1 MSSDTP
7 TINMAATGANI
18 KALIKNKGLK
28 VADVQIRCGFN
39 TPQAIFK
46 WMRGDAMPTIDNMV
60 ILAHLLDVTIDKI
73 IILNAHSYGH
83 YRSAF
88 RRIGIM
94 SSAALLRSA
103 VST

>member
-1 MSSDTP
+1 MIRTQTVFVFCQKGGIIMSSDMP

-46 WMRGDAMPTIDNMV
+46 WMRGDSVPTIDNM
-60 ILAHLLDVTIDKI
+60 IIIADMFGVTIDQIVVIK
-73 IILNAHSYGH
+73 
-83 YRSAF
+83 
-88 RRIGIM
+88 RI
-94 SSAALLRSA
+94 
-103 VST
+103 